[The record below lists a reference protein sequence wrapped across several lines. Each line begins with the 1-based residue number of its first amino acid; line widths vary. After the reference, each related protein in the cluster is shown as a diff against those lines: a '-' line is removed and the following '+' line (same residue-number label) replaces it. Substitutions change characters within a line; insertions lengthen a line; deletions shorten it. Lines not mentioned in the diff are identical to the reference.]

1 MAWDQPQQ
9 DRQGTEGTPPPPAHP
24 PATPPSSAPAPDQPP
39 APQPYRSQPY
49 GSQPDG
55 SRPYAS
61 PQSPPPPE
69 SPAAPPQYGTPP
81 GFSAPPGSAPPPST
95 PLGPFVTPSGAV
107 LAPPAPPPGPANPL
121 RAIAV
126 AVLNLSGLGIGY
138 ALVRRWLAMVVC
150 WIATALLL
158 LAALPADP
166 DGVSTGTLSLYL
178 AFLALAAAHG
188 AFRGLRSPLSWP
200 PQAPLALVLGIVL
213 LAVPASGAVLY
224 GNARDEAIEQ
234 ALEDRLDTAD
244 RLVQAAKNEPFSTSE
259 SRYRKALAT
268 YHDLDAHHA
277 DSRAG
282 HRVPD
287 SLKTYYTTVATPYA
301 QKKYCDA
308 VAPLK
313 YLRTVPD
320 SIDKQRLGSLTTW
333 PDDRLATSLYE
344 CGLDDL
350 GYDKQS
356 DTEGGNLAELLTT
369 FPKSPQAAKVEPAV
383 SAAIDSVAKDLKGD
397 EPCAANDRLRTLSS
411 QASQLPGDKAGVADA
426 LSKDA
431 DRADQKVQSGTYA
444 CGVDQYRDG
453 DFDSALST
461 MNDFMDQYK
470 HDKNRAS
477 AKRIAIAAEIAQD
490 VPAAGKHLPRAG
502 SGGSIAVTVS
512 NDSPDEIEILYT
524 GPVTGSFTLGACGS
538 CSTYGS
544 ESLAALSA
552 CKDSGTHYPSKT
564 IYLPVGTTYFLHKTA
579 EGTSSNGT
587 DTAKL
592 EPGYT
597 YTECAYVVQTYG
609 TGGSGGSGSA

>member
-1 MAWDQPQQ
+1 MAFDQPQQ
-9 DRQGTEGTPPPPAHP
+9 DRRKNEGAPPPPAHP
-24 PATPPSSAPAPDQPP
+24 PSAPTPDRPPTASQPYAAPQPPPPPHQPAAAPQPAPPRYATPP
-39 APQPYRSQPY
+39 
-49 GSQPDG
+49 
-55 SRPYAS
+55 
-61 PQSPPPPE
+61 E
-69 SPAAPPQYGTPP
+69 S
-81 GFSAPPGSAPPPST
+81 SAPPGSAPPPPASPAT
-95 PLGPFVTPSGAV
+95 PLGPFVTPSGAI
-107 LAPPAPPPGPANPL
+107 LTPPPAPQAPANPL
-121 RAIAV
+121 RAVAV

-150 WIATALLL
+150 WVATGLLL
-158 LAALPADP
+158 LAVLPADQ
-166 DGVSTGTLSLYL
+166 DGVSAGTLSLYL

-188 AFRGLRSPLSWP
+188 AFRGLRAPLSWP
-200 PQAPLALVLGIVL
+200 PQAPLALVLGIAL

-234 ALEDRLDTAD
+234 ALEDRLDAAD
-244 RLVQAAKNEPFSTSE
+244 RLVQAAKNEPFSTAE
-259 SRYRKALAT
+259 ARYRKALST

-282 HRVPD
+282 RRVPA
-287 SLKTYYTTVATPYA
+287 SLKSYYTTVATPYD
-301 QKKYCDA
+301 KKEYCDA

-320 SIDKQRLGSLTTW
+320 SIDTKRLGSLATW

-344 CGLDDL
+344 CGVDDL
-350 GYDKQS
+350 GQGQQT

-397 EPCAANDRLRTLSS
+397 DPCAANDQLRTLST
-411 QASQLPGDKAGVADA
+411 QASQLPGDRAGVADA

-461 MNDFMDQYK
+461 LNDFLDQYK

-538 CSTYGS
+538 CSTYSS

-579 EGTSSNGT
+579 KGSSSNGT
-587 DTAKL
+587 DTAKI
-592 EPGYT
+592 ESGYT
-597 YTECAYVVQTYG
+597 YTECAYVVETFG
-609 TGGSGGSGSA
+609 SGGGSGDSGGSGSV